1 MAQTTEADIAK
12 AVMRIAARSP
22 NNIAT
27 FKRLY
32 NEVPNEIALTADDQR
47 QSMTR
52 PGEEMW
58 QQIVRNIK
66 SHSNIEG
73 NAIAEGWLDHVPRV
87 GYRLTSAGRAIV

>member
-12 AVMRIAARSP
+12 AVMRIAAKSP

-27 FKRLY
+27 FKRIY
-32 NEVPNEIALTADDQR
+32 KEVPNEIALTADDQR

-52 PGEEMW
+52 PNEEMW

-66 SHSNIEG
+66 SHHNIEG

-87 GYRLTSAGRAIV
+87 GYRVTSAGKKIA